1 MVKRTLHLTIIS
13 YYSFQKI
20 VSWLQSIYIYL
31 HLKTIKFTTI
41 KNSDL
46 SKEMLQLIRIVFKFY
61 LLVRFSGQVARL
73 IFPPKW
79 QRIASCF
86 HTGTGI
92 CLTDCYCVF
101 HLAIHDYS
109 MTVLATL

>member
-1 MVKRTLHLTIIS
+1 MATT
-13 YYSFQKI
+13 
-20 VSWLQSIYIYL
+20 YL
-31 HLKTIKFTTI
+31 HLKTIKFTNI
-41 KNSDL
+41 KNLDL

-86 HTGTGI
+86 HTETGI

-109 MTVLATL
+109 MTVLATLQ

>member
-1 MVKRTLHLTIIS
+1 MATK
-13 YYSFQKI
+13 
-20 VSWLQSIYIYL
+20 YL
-31 HLKTIKFTTI
+31 HLKTIKFTNI

-73 IFPPKW
+73 IFGPKW

-86 HTGTGI
+86 HRETGI
-92 CLTDCYCVF
+92 
-101 HLAIHDYS
+101 
-109 MTVLATL
+109 

>member
-1 MVKRTLHLTIIS
+1 MATK
-13 YYSFQKI
+13 
-20 VSWLQSIYIYL
+20 YL
-31 HLKTIKFTTI
+31 HLKTIKFTNI

-46 SKEMLQLIRIVFKFY
+46 SKEMLQLKRIVFKFY
-61 LLVRFSGQVARL
+61 LLVRRFPGQMARL
-73 IFPPKW
+73 IFAPKW

-86 HTGTGI
+86 HTETGI

-109 MTVLATL
+109 MTVLATLQ